1 MKGSLSEQIR
11 NITQRAQACCNNDI
25 PFLSGVF
32 DAYDNVR
39 ERIVE
44 HPVIHKYQRKF
55 KELGISST
63 LSSIDGLMSDIA
75 YSYDTFANATG
86 INPLSVIGIDP
97 SKDDKTFQAFAEQ
110 YNFAAL
116 KQSITQS
123 IKDFVF
129 SPEHKQWVKTNVALP
144 AVAGLLAPIGLSSMA
159 PAVLSAAAVGYTV
172 VKIARHM
179 HVARRERQGSDNV
192 DRSDKY
198 ASGKQRVLASGTAAA
213 IGAAAASGVTASG
226 AWSHRTGV
234 PRSQV
239 DKADATVQNLKLKMA
254 VYIHDAER
262 TRSEL
267 LKIDRDIEDI
277 RGECITLDGTS
288 TVEQEM
294 LRLYDDALNSLE
306 DAANALSRICEKLN
320 TFKNTV

>member
-1 MKGSLSEQIR
+1 MKGNLSEQIR
-11 NITQRAQACCNNDI
+11 NITQRAQACFNNDI
-25 PFLSGVF
+25 PVLSGVF

-44 HPVIHKYQRKF
+44 HPVIHRYQRKF

-75 YSYDTFANATG
+75 YSYDTFANDTG
-86 INPLSVIGIDP
+86 INPLSVIGIKP
-97 SKDDKTFQAFAEQ
+97 SEDDKTLQAS
-110 YNFAAL
+110 YDTL
-116 KQSITQS
+116 KQR

-144 AVAGLLAPIGLSSMA
+144 AVASLLAPIGLSSMA
-159 PAVLSAAAVGYTV
+159 PAVLSAAAVGYTL

-277 RGECITLDGTS
+277 RGECIALDGTS
-288 TVEQEM
+288 GVEQGM

-306 DAANALSRICEKLN
+306 DATNALSRICEKLN

>member
-1 MKGSLSEQIR
+1 MKGNLSEQIR
-11 NITQRAQACCNNDI
+11 NITQRAQACFNNDI

-44 HPVIHKYQRKF
+44 HPVIHRYQRKF

-75 YSYDTFANATG
+75 YSYDTFANDTG
-86 INPLSVIGIDP
+86 INPLSVIGIKP
-97 SKDDKTFQAFAEQ
+97 SEDDKTLQAS
-110 YNFAAL
+110 YDTL
-116 KQSITQS
+116 KQR

-144 AVAGLLAPIGLSSMA
+144 AVASLLAPIGLSSMA
-159 PAVLSAAAVGYTV
+159 PAVLSAAAVGYTL

-277 RGECITLDGTS
+277 RGECIALDGTS
-288 TVEQEM
+288 GVEQGM

-306 DAANALSRICEKLN
+306 DATNALSRICEKLN

>member
-1 MKGSLSEQIR
+1 MKGNLSEQIR
-11 NITQRAQACCNNDI
+11 NITQRAQACFNNDI
-25 PFLSGVF
+25 PVLSGVF

-44 HPVIHKYQRKF
+44 HPVIHRYQRKF

-75 YSYDTFANATG
+75 YSYDTFANDTG

-116 KQSITQS
+116 KQS

-159 PAVLSAAAVGYTV
+159 PAVLSAAVVGYTV

-192 DRSDKY
+192 DRPDKY

-226 AWSHRTGV
+226 AWSHRAGV
-234 PRSQV
+234 PRSQA
-239 DKADATVQNLKLKMA
+239 DKDDATVQNLKLKMA

-277 RGECITLDGTS
+277 RGECIALDGTS
-288 TVEQEM
+288 GVEQGM

-306 DAANALSRICEKLN
+306 DATNALSRICEKLN